1 MIINIVKLLYNN
13 NLSVDIRKVILANYF
28 NDICRDEVIIEQL
41 SPNKLHPEIKGEIIK
56 LYQSPLLISDSSI
69 HERVI
74 SKLEAIL
81 STPEKHDNYIVA
93 TALVAMAAYNNR
105 LIIDKLEDFISLVK
119 QNASKYYGALT
130 DYLIN
135 MISLEPNLLNQ
146 ILDRLYNSMIKE
158 RNNFS
163 LNIAAKLL
171 LDIVYKHYRH
181 YQIFKAN
188 KQYQELI
195 KNFNSYTRIDDF
207 NDMFKHFVA
216 ITSCDSACLFDV
228 NPKLR
233 TFHYTSGYNEN
244 YLYKKYPLSLDDNS
258 IINIAIS
265 ETTPIFINNN
275 ENEFSRQY
283 SPSFSNILIIPCLFH
298 GTVNSV
304 LVVLSNTN
312 INFNACI
319 LSFILAK
326 YIAGSIAKF
335 EEDLTLLR
343 FYDNFLQNHFFVV
356 KGLQHDIKHAVGNLK
371 SNIFTI
377 IQNDKGDSEENNEC
391 LTSCEKAC
399 DIIEDS
405 LKSVMAITDPNRE
418 VKNINEIIETVVKA
432 LSYQIAKN
440 KIELK
445 YSLDVKCPDLHA
457 LPGLTRILLNLIIN
471 AIDVLSNK
479 DGHREIEINS
489 QYIEQAKEI
498 RILIKDNGLGIKGKT
513 KENIFRRDIS
523 SGLGLP
529 IVKQMID
536 EIQARIDYSTS
547 EIGTIFNIY
556 IRTNN

>member
-1 MIINIVKLLYNN
+1 MIINIAKLFYNN
-13 NLSVDIRKVILANYF
+13 SLSVDIRKVILANYF
-28 NDICRDEVIIEQL
+28 NYICRDEVIIEQL
-41 SPNKLHPEIKGEIIK
+41 SPNKLHPEIKAEIIK

-74 SKLEAIL
+74 PKLEAIL
-81 STPEKHDNYIVA
+81 SAPEKFDNYVVA
-93 TALVAMAAYNNR
+93 TAIVAMAAYNNR
-105 LIIDKLEDFISLVK
+105 FIIEKLEDFISIVK
-119 QNASKYYGALT
+119 QDASGYHGALT
-130 DYLIN
+130 EYLIN
-135 MISLEPNLLNQ
+135 MISLEPNLLNH

-158 RNNFS
+158 CNNFS

-181 YQIFKAN
+181 SQTFRVN

-207 NDMFKHFVA
+207 NAMFKHF
-216 ITSCDSACLFDV
+216 IDIISCDSACLFDV
-228 NPKLR
+228 DPKLR
-233 TFHYTSGYNEN
+233 TFHYISGYNDN

-258 IINIAIS
+258 IINTAIS
-265 ETTPIFINNN
+265 ETTPIFIDKN
-275 ENEFSRQY
+275 ENEFSKQFA
-283 SPSFSNILIIPCLFH
+283 PSFSNLLISPCLFH
-298 GTVNSV
+298 GNVNSV

-312 INFNACI
+312 INSNACI

-335 EEDLTLLR
+335 EEDLTLMR

-356 KGLQHDIKHAVGNLK
+356 KGLQHDIKNAVGNIK

-377 IQNDKGDSEENNEC
+377 QNNKGDSEENNEC

-432 LSYQIAKN
+432 LTYQIAKN
-440 KIELK
+440 KIKLE

-471 AIDVLSNK
+471 AIDVLSYK
-479 DGHREIEINS
+479 DGHREIEIKS

-536 EIQARIDYSTS
+536 EMRARIDHSTS
-547 EIGTIFNIY
+547 DKGTIFNIY
-556 IRTNN
+556 LRTND